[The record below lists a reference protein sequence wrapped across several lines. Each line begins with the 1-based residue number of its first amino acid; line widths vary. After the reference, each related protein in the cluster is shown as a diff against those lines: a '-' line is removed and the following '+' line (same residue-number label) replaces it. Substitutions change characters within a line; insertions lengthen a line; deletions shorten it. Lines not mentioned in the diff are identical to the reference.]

1 MEKDNTRPVYIIGH
15 KNQMCIRDRQIS
27 PAELAGKSG
36 QVRIR
41 FDYENTATETVTV
54 KKKAYEIQTPFLVM
68 SALILP
74 SDIFSNIEVENGK
87 LMQMDE
93 QNMVIGYAM
102 PGLADSLQLSGYEAV
117 SYTHLSNTA

>member
-1 MEKDNTRPVYIIGH
+1 M
-15 KNQMCIRDRQIS
+15 
-27 PAELAGKSG
+27 
-36 QVRIR
+36 RIR

-54 KKKAYEIQTPFLVM
+54 KKKAYEVQTPFLVM
-68 SALILP
+68 SALVLP

-102 PGLADSLQLSGYEAV
+102 RDWR
-117 SYTHLSNTA
+117 TACSCPDMK